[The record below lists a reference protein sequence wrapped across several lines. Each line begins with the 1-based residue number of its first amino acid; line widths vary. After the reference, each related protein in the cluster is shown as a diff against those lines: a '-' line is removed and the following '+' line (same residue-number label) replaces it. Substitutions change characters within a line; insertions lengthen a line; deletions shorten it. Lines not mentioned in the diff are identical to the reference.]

1 MMSDLNE
8 SPMGTED
15 PSSAAETIQ
24 ELIAEYIAGGANV
37 AILLNNLHRLD
48 ADDIIFYSFQDRG
61 EFI

>member
-24 ELIAEYIAGGANV
+24 ELIAEHIMVGT
-37 AILLNNLHRLD
+37 L
-48 ADDIIFYSFQDRG
+48 
-61 EFI
+61 